1 MLFNSLTFLIFFA
14 IVLLVHYSPLRWRG
28 KKLNLLLASY
38 LFYAAWNPPFILLLW
53 VSTMVDWKVA
63 AAIYRN
69 DSQSRRRALL
79 LLSLGVNLGLLVFF
93 KYSSFLLDNF
103 AAVLNAVGLSW
114 EAPESSII
122 LPLGISFYTFQTL
135 SYTLDI
141 YYRRMKPW
149 DSLLDYALYVTFF
162 PQLVAGPIVR
172 AREFLPQCRKP
183 AMAGLQQ
190 FGLGLALLTL
200 GLFEKTVLADDVFA
214 PLVESVYDSGAA
226 ADTVSA
232 WIATLAFSGQ
242 IFCDFAGYS
251 SCAVGIALCL
261 GFYIPDNFRRPYAA
275 IGFADFWRRWHISL
289 SSWLRDYLYIPLGG
303 NRHGMRRTHLNL
315 MVTMLLGGLWHG
327 ASWTFVIWGG
337 LHGFYLILERSLRK
351 LPWPGWTYRPL
362 PARLLLAALTF
373 FLVCIAWV
381 FFRAGD
387 LASAHHLLT
396 VMMGFQGGERL
407 LPDTAMTRVA
417 VIVLVLL
424 LVSHWLLRDT
434 DIRQWLDRLPWPVKS
449 LMLATMLLLII
460 LTPGDNRAFIYF
472 QF

>member
-14 IVLLVHYSPLRWRG
+14 IVLLVHYSPLPWRG
-28 KKLNLLLASY
+28 KKLNLLIASY
-38 LFYAAWNPPFILLLW
+38 LFYAAWNPLFILLLW
-53 VSTMVDWKVA
+53 ISTMVDWKVA
-63 AAIYRN
+63 AAIYRS
-69 DSQSRRRALL
+69 DDLRRRKLLL
-79 LLSLGVNLGLLVFF
+79 LLSLAINLGLLVFF
-93 KYSSFLLDNF
+93 KYSGFLMDNL
-103 AAVLNAVGLSW
+103 AAILGTVGLTW
-114 EAPESSII
+114 QVPANDII

-135 SYTLDI
+135 SYTLDV
-141 YYRRMKPW
+141 YYRRMQPW
-149 DSLLDYALYVTFF
+149 DSLLDYAMYVTFF

-183 AMAGLQQ
+183 SIAGLQQ

-214 PLVESVYDSGAA
+214 PLVETVYDAGRA
-226 ADTVSA
+226 ADTASA
-232 WIATLAFSGQ
+232 WVATLAFSGQ

-275 IGFADFWRRWHISL
+275 IGFADFWHRWHISL

-303 NRHGMRRTHLNL
+303 NRFGIGRTQFNL
-315 MVTMLLGGLWHG
+315 MATMLLGGLWHG

-337 LHGFYLILERSLRK
+337 LHGFYLILERGLKK
-351 LPWPGWTYRPL
+351 LPWPGWSYQPL
-362 PARLLLAALTF
+362 AARLLLGVLTF
-373 FLVCIAWV
+373 SLVCFAWV
-381 FFRAGD
+381 FFRASD
-387 LASAHHLLT
+387 LASASHLVT
-396 VMMGFQGGERL
+396 VMMGFKGGERL
-407 LPDTAMTRVA
+407 LPEAAMTQLA
-417 VIVLVLL
+417 IISIAGL
-424 LVSHWLLRDT
+424 LVAHWLLRDT

-449 LMLATMLLLII
+449 LLLAVMLLLII